1 MNARPAAWAQPFRVP
16 ANSDAAWAASLLAV
30 DGHGLG
36 GAVLRGRPDGARDA
50 WLDDLR
56 SMQSDRAPWRR
67 VPTHVDDDR
76 LLGGLDVA
84 ASLRAGRAV
93 VASGL
98 LAEADGGLV
107 ILPMA
112 EQLARRTTALICSAM
127 DRGEVLLE
135 RDGIAQRLPSRFA
148 VVALDESIDE
158 DEALCDDLADRLA
171 FVVYPGA
178 EASAETLPAV
188 RDPQALRAA
197 RDRLWDVVVDAAASE
212 TLCGVASSLGIDSLR
227 GPLLAQRAARAAA
240 ALAGRRQVEQ
250 EDLALA
256 ARLVLLPRARHWP
269 GDTESAP
276 PPPSEQEPEEPQT
289 KHSAE
294 VPEDVVLAA
303 AQAAL
308 PGNVLARLQAEA
320 RSRAERVSRGRFGA
334 DTHSH
339 LRGRPIG
346 ARPGALRGGRRLQ
359 LCATLKAAAPWQPL
373 RARQERMAPGEPSG
387 SERPRLRIRPEDFR
401 VARFKARRPTL
412 TVFVVDASGSAAAER
427 LAEAKGA
434 VELLLAECYVR
445 RDQVALVAF
454 RGVGAELLL
463 SPTRALARAR
473 RELAG
478 LPGGGGTPLATGL
491 ETART
496 LAAEQQRR
504 GLRPLLVVMTDG
516 RANIDQQGA
525 PGHVQAQED
534 ALAAA
539 RRLRAGGWSAL
550 VVDTSRRPRPRAAEL
565 AEAMGAQ
572 YLPLPHA
579 RAPALSTAVQSA
591 AAVR

>member
-1 MNARPAAWAQPFRVP
+1 MNALPAAWARPFSLP
-16 ANSDAAWAASLLAV
+16 ANSDAAWAAALLAV
-30 DGHGLG
+30 DCHGLG

-50 WLDDLR
+50 WLDELR

-76 LLGGLDVA
+76 LLGGLDIA

-98 LAEADGGLV
+98 LAEADGGLL

-112 EQLARRTTALICSAM
+112 EQLTRRTTALICSAM

-135 RDGIAQRLPSRFA
+135 RDGLARRLPSRFG
-148 VVALDESIDE
+148 VVALDESADE
-158 DEALCDDLADRLA
+158 TESLCDDLSDRLA

-178 EASAETLPAV
+178 EPGAETPPAV
-188 RDPQALRAA
+188 RDRETLRAA
-197 RDRLWDVVVDAAASE
+197 RERLWKVCLDDAATE
-212 TLCGVASSLGIDSLR
+212 TLCGVAGSLGIESLR

-240 ALAGRRQVEQ
+240 ALAGREQVEEQ
-250 EDLALA
+250 DLALA
-256 ARLVLLPRARHWP
+256 SRLVLLPRALNWP
-269 GDTESAP
+269 GDTEST
-276 PPPSEQEPEEPQT
+276 PPPSDEQPEEPQT
-289 KHSAE
+289 NHSAE
-294 VPEDVVLAA
+294 APEDVVLAA

-308 PGNVLARLQAEA
+308 PGNLLARLQAAA

-334 DTHSH
+334 DTHSD

-359 LCATLKAAAPWQPL
+359 LSATLKAAAPWQRL
-373 RARQERMAPGEPSG
+373 RAQQDRASPNAPFG
-387 SERPRLRIRPEDFR
+387 SRRPRLRIRPEDFR
-401 VARFKARRPTL
+401 VARFKARKPTL

-463 SPTRALARAR
+463 APTRALARAR

-491 ETART
+491 DTART
-496 LAAEQQRR
+496 LAAEQERR

-516 RANIDQQGA
+516 RANIDQYGS
-525 PGHVQAQED
+525 PGHAQAQED

-539 RRLRAGGWSAL
+539 RRVRTGGWSAL

-579 RAPALSTAVQSA
+579 RATALSTAVQTA
-591 AAVR
+591 AAA